1 LKLDSSAAGH
11 VDQGETYEQTG
22 MRELHEELGL
32 SAPIKQV
39 LRIPASEMTDFEHVV
54 LFKAITDEG
63 PLPNPEEI
71 LWGGFM
77 PPDRLSELM
86 GEDPDDFVPA
96 FILLWQAF
104 QTIRG
109 ASA

>member
-11 VDQGETYEQTG
+11 VDPGETYEQTG
-22 MRELHEELGL
+22 VRELYEELGL
-32 SAPIKQV
+32 RAPIEQV
-39 LRIPASEMTDFEHVV
+39 LRIPASEKTDFEHVA
-54 LFKAITDEG
+54 LFKAATDEE
-63 PLPNPEEI
+63 PLPNREEI
-71 LWGGFM
+71 LWGDFM

-104 QTIRG
+104 QKIRE
-109 ASA
+109 APL